1 MLLCTLFIRDYR
13 KNNICSYF
21 ITIEFLPQGHK
32 RVCELLT
39 DDAISHV
46 TPVRRTEVIDQEG
59 PTVV

>member
-13 KNNICSYF
+13 INNICSYF
-21 ITIEFLPQGHK
+21 ITIEFLPQ
-32 RVCELLT
+32 VCELLT